1 MKTRLFIIF
10 AIGMIVFPLVLQ
22 QGFAMCAVNEDW
34 PDAPC
39 MDMIG
44 NGHYPQ
50 EQVDRWS
57 DYYDYKGEQFMDA
70 KKAEMNQA
78 IHEDILQE
86 WVDESIQNHNVW
98 TYYHFS
104 GDAPSIPFY
113 HAAGFELI
121 TRDKMPLQNLVSMH
135 NPLWHDPQDW
145 IVAGIIGSM
154 IAISAIV
161 IWRKRK

>member
-1 MKTRLFIIF
+1 MAF
-10 AIGMIVFPLVLQ
+10 AIGIIVFPLVIQ
-22 QGFAMCAVNEDW
+22 HGFRMCAVNEDW

-50 EQVDRWS
+50 EQVDRWAN
-57 DYYDYKGEQFMDA
+57 YYNYKGEQFMEA

-78 IHEDILQE
+78 IQNDILQQ
-86 WVDESIQNHNVW
+86 WVNESIQNHNVW

-104 GDAPSIPFY
+104 GDAPDIPHY

-121 TRDKMPLQNLVSMH
+121 TRDNMPLQNLVSIH
-135 NPLWHDPQDW
+135 NPFWHDPQAW
-145 IVAGIIGSM
+145 IVAGAIGC
-154 IAISAIV
+154 AISIPAIAV
-161 IWRKRK
+161 WRKRK

>member
-1 MKTRLFIIF
+1 MAF
-10 AIGMIVFPLVLQ
+10 AIGMFIFPLVIQ
-22 QGFAMCAVNEDW
+22 HGFAMCATNEDW

-57 DYYDYKGEQFMDA
+57 DYYDYKGEQFMET

-78 IHEDILQE
+78 IQDDILQE

-104 GDAPSIPFY
+104 GYAPGIPYY

-121 TRDKMPLQNLVSMH
+121 TRENMPLQNLISIH
-135 NPLWHDPQDW
+135 NPFWYDPQAW
-145 IVAGIIGSM
+145 IVAGVVGCV
-154 IAISAIV
+154 IAIPTIAV
-161 IWRKRK
+161 WRKRK

>member
-1 MKTRLFIIF
+1 MKNYTIFVILTIIG
-10 AIGMIVFPLVLQ
+10 IGMSES
-22 QGFAMCAVNEDW
+22 FAMCAVNEDW

-39 MDMIG
+39 MDMIM
-44 NGHYPQ
+44 NGQYPQ

-78 IHEDILQE
+78 IQDDILQE
-86 WVDESIQNHNVW
+86 WVDESIQNYNVW

-113 HAAGFELI
+113 HTAGFELI
-121 TRDKMPLQNLVSMH
+121 TRDKMPLQNLVSIH
-135 NPLWHDPQDW
+135 NPFWHNPQEW
-145 IVAGIIGSM
+145 IVAGIIGSV
-154 IAISAIV
+154 IAISTIV